1 MKEYEPTPK
10 NSALES
16 LKKRIEKS
24 QQKQE
29 LNESRTRQQSV
40 ESSITLS
47 LIEKKRIGS

>member
-10 NSALES
+10 NSALEN

-24 QQKQE
+24 QKKQE

-47 LIEKKRIGS
+47 LIDKKHTGS